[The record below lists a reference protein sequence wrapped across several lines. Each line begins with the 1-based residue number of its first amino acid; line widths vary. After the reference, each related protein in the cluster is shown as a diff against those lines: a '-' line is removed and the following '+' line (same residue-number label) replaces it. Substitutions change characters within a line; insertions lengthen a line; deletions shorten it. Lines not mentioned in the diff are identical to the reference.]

1 MIAGSNAVAI
11 GAIVAVE
18 VAGWAAAPLLAPAAA
33 PLALVAMV
41 AATLPHW
48 GLIHEALHG
57 HLAQETRRNRH
68 LGRLLAVLLLLPF
81 EPVRFGHLM
90 HHRHNRHRRDRPEIG
105 TGRLAYY
112 ANLLGGF
119 YVAEVLAPLIVFL
132 PERGRRAMIARIW
145 RGEGAEIGAIRLAA
159 LQAFGSGRRLWRIRL
174 DFAASLG
181 LVAVGFRAYA
191 ASWPA
196 LAIVLALRGVV
207 ISLADNMA
215 HYGTTRESA
224 PDGLSFAAPRW
235 VSPLL
240 LGHNYHR
247 THHRRPD
254 LPWQRLAA
262 AFAASGDRH
271 DRSYLAGALR
281 QLKGPLRAR

>member
-1 MIAGSNAVAI
+1 MTAGSNAVPI
-11 GAIVAVE
+11 GAIAAVN
-18 VAGWAAAPLLAPAAA
+18 VAGWLAAPLLAPAAA
-33 PLALVAMV
+33 PLALAAMV

-48 GLIHEALHG
+48 GLVHEAMHG
-57 HLAQETRRNRH
+57 HLAPQARRNRR
-68 LGRLLAVLLLLPF
+68 LGRLLAVVLLLPF

-90 HHRHNRHRRDRPEIG
+90 HHRHNRHPRDTPEVA
-105 TGRLAYY
+105 TGALAFY
-112 ANLLGGF
+112 AALLGGF
-119 YVAEVLAPLIVFL
+119 YLAEILAPVIVFL
-132 PERGRRAMIARIW
+132 PGRARRATIARIW
-145 RGEGAEIGAIRLAA
+145 RGEDAEIVAIRLAA
-159 LQAFGSGRRLWRIRL
+159 LHAFRGGRRLRRTRL

-181 LVAVGFRAYA
+181 LVAIGFWAYA
-191 ASWPA
+191 AAWPA
-196 LAIVLALRGVV
+196 LAVALALRGLVM
-207 ISLADNMA
+207 SLADNMA

-224 PDGLSFAAPRW
+224 PDGLSFATPCW

-271 DRSYLAGALR
+271 DAPYLAAALR
-281 QLKGPLRAR
+281 QLKGPLGMR